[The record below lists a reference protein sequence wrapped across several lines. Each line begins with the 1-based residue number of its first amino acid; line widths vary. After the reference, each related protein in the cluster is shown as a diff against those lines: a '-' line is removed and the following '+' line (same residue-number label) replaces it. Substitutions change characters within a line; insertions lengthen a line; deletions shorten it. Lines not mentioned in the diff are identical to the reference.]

1 MGLHKKL
8 TRLFQRIRN
17 PISLPEDI
25 GKDLGIQ
32 ILYNDLSFEDCIQKL
47 IAKDCNSKYLSRFM
61 PREQVESLFRSAVK
75 KEIFND
81 TSLFSYYVYDGWL
94 AFKLI
99 FDEKN
104 LLRRVYLQH
113 KGLNLDQQ
121 DEGIEMCLGTV

>member
-8 TRLFQRIRN
+8 IRLFQRIRN

-25 GKDLGIQ
+25 GRDLGIQ
-32 ILYNDLSFEDCIQKL
+32 VLYNELSFQDCIQKL
-47 IAKDCNSKYLSRFM
+47 IAKDCNSKFLEKFM
-61 PREQVESLFRSAVK
+61 PRQQVESLFKSAVR

-94 AFKLI
+94 TFKLI
-99 FDEKN
+99 FDDKS

-113 KGLNLDQQ
+113 KALNLDEHE
-121 DEGIEMCLGTV
+121 EGVEMCLGRI